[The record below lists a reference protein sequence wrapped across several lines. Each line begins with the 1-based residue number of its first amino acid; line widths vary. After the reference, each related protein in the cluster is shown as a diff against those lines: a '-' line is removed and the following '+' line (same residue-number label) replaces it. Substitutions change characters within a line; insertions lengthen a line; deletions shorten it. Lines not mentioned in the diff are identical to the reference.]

1 MTKSELRAAV
11 KATGSHYFDRETMK
25 FFGDTMA
32 NYAVSSKPVEV
43 ETHTRGKVLCWELR
57 RKRPV
62 KHGLTASAYFDV
74 KTLALV
80 FPDE

>member
-25 FFGDTMA
+25 FFGDTVA

-43 ETHTRGKVLCWELR
+43 DTHTRGKVLCWELR

-62 KHGLTASAYFDV
+62 KHGLASTTYFDV
-74 KTLALV
+74 ETFARV
-80 FPDE
+80 FPAK

>member
-11 KATGSHYFDRETMK
+11 KATGSHFFDRGVMK

-32 NYAVSSKPVEV
+32 NYALSSKPVEV
-43 ETHTRGKVLCWELR
+43 ETLTQGKVLCWELR
-57 RKRPV
+57 RKSPV
-62 KHGLTASAYFDV
+62 KCGLTDSAYFDV

>member
-11 KATGSHYFDRETMK
+11 KATGSHFFDRGTMK

-62 KHGLTASAYFDV
+62 KYGLTDSAYFEVGTFAKVFTV
-74 KTLALV
+74 K
-80 FPDE
+80 